1 MRGGVHVATTA
12 QKWGGSTGVRI
23 PQELA
28 KRHNITPGTK
38 VEIFEDKGKIVIT
51 PIKNKPTLEELT
63 SKCTPENS
71 HEEYFKEQAGK
82 ELI

>member
-1 MRGGVHVATTA
+1 MTTTA

-23 PQELA
+23 PKKIAE
-28 KRHNITPGTK
+28 KHNITPGTK
-38 VEIFEDKGKIVIT
+38 IEISEDNGKIVIK
-51 PIKNKPTLEELT
+51 PVRNKPTLEELV

-71 HEEYFKEQAGK
+71 HEEYFKASAGR

>member
-1 MRGGVHVATTA
+1 METTA
-12 QKWGGSTGVRI
+12 QKCGSSTGIRI

-28 KRHNITPGTK
+28 KRHHITPGTK
-38 VEIFEDKGKIVIT
+38 VEIFEDKERIVIT

-71 HEEYFKEQAGK
+71 HEEYFKEQGGK

>member
-1 MRGGVHVATTA
+1 MTTTA

-23 PQELA
+23 PQKIA
-28 KRHNITPGTK
+28 KKHNITPGTK
-38 VEIFEDKGKIVIT
+38 IEVSEDNGKIVIT
-51 PIKNKPTLEELT
+51 PVRNKPTLEELV

-71 HEEYFKEQAGK
+71 HEEYFKESAGR